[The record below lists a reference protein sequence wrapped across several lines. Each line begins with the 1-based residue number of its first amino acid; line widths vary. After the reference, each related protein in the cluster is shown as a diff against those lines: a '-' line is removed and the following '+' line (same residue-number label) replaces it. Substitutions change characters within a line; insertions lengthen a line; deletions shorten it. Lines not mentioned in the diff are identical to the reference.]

1 MRWIKSVSFFLLE
14 KLFIKGDTKTM
25 VTIYVTLVIRS
36 AKQFSQIPAKL
47 QPAVEAELLLLGLD
61 RNGNPIP
68 EEPVVEE
75 PVFEV
80 QA

>member
-1 MRWIKSVSFFLLE
+1 
-14 KLFIKGDTKTM
+14 M
-25 VTIYVTLVIRS
+25 VTIYVTLIIRD
-36 AKQFSQIPAKL
+36 AKTFSQVPAKL
-47 QPAVEAELLLLGLD
+47 QPAVEAELLQLGLD
-61 RNGNPIP
+61 RDGNPIP